1 MTYTNLTIS
10 ICLAIYGLG
19 IMLFDFDI
27 VAITGNATI
36 VFAMSEFGG
45 GVVGQSRHRIE
56 MHFQLGR
63 RLHDAGQLAE
73 AEPIFRDV
81 LAADPDHAE
90 SQHRLGLIAMQSGRM
105 ETALTAFDRA
115 IARRRSNALF
125 HVHRAHALLGLGRSM
140 DALHAARQAQRLKPQ
155 MPEAALAVGHAL
167 YDLFRPADAVVAY
180 RDALRRDPQLP
191 DLRNSLALALWDA
204 DRHAEAIAILRD
216 IVRSAPSD
224 VAAKQNLVGMLK
236 DSGMLPEAE
245 ALARDILRRR
255 PDDAVTH
262 FNLALI
268 LFLAERFEEAWP
280 QWAWRFLAD
289 PLIAMPYTDKEWRG
303 EPSYGRTLLVHA
315 EQGMGDAVQF
325 CRYLDRIPPG
335 TEVVLQVH
343 RPLVRLLSNYPNVAR
358 TIGLDEAPPRYDLR
372 VPIMSLPLALGAI
385 TEADGTMPVPYIT
398 ADPTQSA
405 NWRTTMPDR
414 QQARV
419 GLVWAGNPERTR
431 MDRRR
436 SVPLAALAPLM
447 TVPDVSFV
455 SLQKGKAAAD
465 LDTVP
470 FGSRIHDPTAGLN
483 DFADTAALIAELDLV
498 IAADTAVAHL
508 AGAMG
513 KPIWLLNRADTCWRW
528 GLERTDSVWYP
539 ALRQFRQETAGDWA
553 SAVAQAAQALPIFV
567 AARTG

>member
-1 MTYTNLTIS
+1 
-10 ICLAIYGLG
+10 
-19 IMLFDFDI
+19 
-27 VAITGNATI
+27 
-36 VFAMSEFGG
+36 
-45 GVVGQSRHRIE
+45 

-262 FNLALI
+262 FN
-268 LFLAERFEEAWP
+268 
-280 QWAWRFLAD
+280 
-289 PLIAMPYTDKEWRG
+289 
-303 EPSYGRTLLVHA
+303 
-315 EQGMGDAVQF
+315 
-325 CRYLDRIPPG
+325 
-335 TEVVLQVH
+335 
-343 RPLVRLLSNYPNVAR
+343 
-358 TIGLDEAPPRYDLR
+358 
-372 VPIMSLPLALGAI
+372 
-385 TEADGTMPVPYIT
+385 
-398 ADPTQSA
+398 
-405 NWRTTMPDR
+405 
-414 QQARV
+414 
-419 GLVWAGNPERTR
+419 
-431 MDRRR
+431 
-436 SVPLAALAPLM
+436 
-447 TVPDVSFV
+447 
-455 SLQKGKAAAD
+455 
-465 LDTVP
+465 
-470 FGSRIHDPTAGLN
+470 
-483 DFADTAALIAELDLV
+483 
-498 IAADTAVAHL
+498 
-508 AGAMG
+508 
-513 KPIWLLNRADTCWRW
+513 
-528 GLERTDSVWYP
+528 
-539 ALRQFRQETAGDWA
+539 
-553 SAVAQAAQALPIFV
+553 
-567 AARTG
+567 